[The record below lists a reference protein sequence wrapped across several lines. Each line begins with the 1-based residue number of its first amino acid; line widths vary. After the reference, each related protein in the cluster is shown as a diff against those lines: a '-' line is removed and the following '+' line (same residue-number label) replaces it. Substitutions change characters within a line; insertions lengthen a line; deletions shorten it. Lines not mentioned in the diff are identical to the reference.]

1 MKNQIKKIAALPV
14 LIVLAAGCSTGRK
27 TVKTIETMPQYYVV
41 TPDSNNAV
49 KLDMEFNIPSHYFSK
64 RSRLI
69 ILPQL
74 VENDSVKGEFTPLV
88 LDAPV
93 YNKKKRRQTVLD
105 DEYVDP
111 YSGKSV
117 SVNHVTKSFSWP
129 YRDECVLA
137 EKVGTGHIRGVVTT
151 DGCGEC
157 SATDTLFMAG
167 VSNPITL
174 LPPMTQTLKTRLMEP
189 KFVVRPKIVT
199 GGGMAS
205 LQFVINRYDI
215 NLSLG
220 NNSEELD
227 GMVRRLVP
235 VVKDSLATLTT
246 LTIDGMASADGAL
259 AFNTALAK
267 RRAAS
272 AKDWLV
278 KKLEIDKEVQKLM
291 KIGSRP
297 EGWMPV
303 LEAMTKDGNPDS
315 VKVKEILLKYSD
327 SNDDVQEKYIRRLS
341 CWKQIKDRYLQ
352 KDRKVLYAY
361 KYSLRSFT
369 TDFELVEMYGKRPD
383 AFNEEELNRVAQ
395 IAKTD
400 AEKIAVYRTVLK
412 YFPQSVVAAN
422 NLSVIYL
429 RQDRVKEAL
438 DVLENREGSIND
450 EILNTLAVANML
462 SDDLEEAGVLL
473 GRISTSDA
481 RYNMGILCASQQR
494 LDEAYSLLKPYAD
507 LNAAICALSVRND
520 AGAMRIMNSLDNV
533 TPLAEYVRALVAAR
547 MGDEKEVYSHL
558 VNASVDVKLKRR
570 MVQEPDFLKYRG
582 EKSFE
587 KMMASLD

>member
-49 KLDMEFNIPSHYFSK
+49 KLDMEFTIPSHYFSK

-93 YNKKKRRQTVLD
+93 YNKKKKRQTVLD

-117 SVNHVTKSFSWP
+117 SVDHVTKSFSWP

-137 EKVGTGHIRGVVTT
+137 ERVGTGHIRGVVTT

-174 LPPMTQTLKTRLMEP
+174 IPPMKQTLRTHLMEP

-220 NNSEELD
+220 RNSEELD
-227 GMVRRLVP
+227 SMVCKLTP
-235 VVKDSLATLTT
+235 VVKDSLATLTA
-246 LTIDGMASADGAL
+246 LNIDGMASADGAL
-259 AFNTALAK
+259 AFNTVLAR

-272 AKDWLV
+272 ARDWLV
-278 KKLEIDKEVQKLM
+278 KKLDINREVQKLM

-297 EGWMPV
+297 EGWEPV
-303 LEAMTKDGNPDS
+303 LEAMVKDGNPDS
-315 VKVKEILLKYSD
+315 VRVKEILLKYAG
-327 SNDDVQEKYIRRLS
+327 SNDDVQERHIRRLA
-341 CWKQIKDRYLQ
+341 CWGQIKERYLQ

-361 KYSLRSFT
+361 TYSLRSFT
-369 TDFELVEMYGKRPD
+369 TDAELMEMYGKRPD
-383 AFNEEELNRVAQ
+383 AFNEDELNRVAQ
-395 IAKTD
+395 LVKTD
-400 AEKIAVYRTVLK
+400 AEKIAVYRTTLK
-412 YFPQSVVAAN
+412 YFPQSQVAAN

-438 DVLENREGSIND
+438 EVLAGRKDSYND
-450 EILNTLAVANML
+450 EILNTLAVANLL
-462 SDDLEEAGVLL
+462 SGDFEVGGELL
-473 GRISTSDA
+473 DKVATSDT
-481 RYNMGILCASQQR
+481 RYNLGLLRASQQR
-494 LDEAYSLLKPYAD
+494 LGEAYTLLKPYAD
-507 LNAAICALSVRND
+507 LNAAICALSVRDD
-520 AGAMRIMNSLDNV
+520 AGAMRIMNGLDNV

-547 MGDEKEVYSHL
+547 MGDEKGVYSHL
-558 VNASVDVKLKRR
+558 GNASVDANLKRR
-570 MVQEPDFLKYRG
+570 MAQEPDFSEYRG
-582 EKSFE
+582 KEGFE
-587 KMMASLD
+587 ALMASLD